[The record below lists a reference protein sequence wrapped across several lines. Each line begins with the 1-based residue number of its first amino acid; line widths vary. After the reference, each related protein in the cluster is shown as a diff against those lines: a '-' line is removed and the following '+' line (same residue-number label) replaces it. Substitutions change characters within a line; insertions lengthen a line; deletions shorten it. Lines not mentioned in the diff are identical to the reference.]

1 MFYLNTEEYTADQSL
16 PHRALLTKASFH
28 LFQPKFTIFVRGLEL
43 LPFRLNARILPV
55 SFSNLM
61 TSFLFNRIIKNE
73 LGSQICKKA
82 IKNIKGGGEE
92 CYERLEDFL
101 EFMNQWSFWVRGLVI
116 FVVGLF
122 GLAGNVL
129 TIIVL
134 RQKSQV
140 KLQRR

>member
-1 MFYLNTEEYTADQSL
+1 MFQS
-16 PHRALLTKASFH
+16 
-28 LFQPKFTIFVRGLEL
+28 KFTIFVRGLEL
-43 LPFRLNARILPV
+43 LPFRVNARILPV
-55 SFSNLM
+55 SFSNFM
-61 TSFLFNRIIKNE
+61 TSFLFYRIIKNE

-140 KLQRR
+140 KLKRR